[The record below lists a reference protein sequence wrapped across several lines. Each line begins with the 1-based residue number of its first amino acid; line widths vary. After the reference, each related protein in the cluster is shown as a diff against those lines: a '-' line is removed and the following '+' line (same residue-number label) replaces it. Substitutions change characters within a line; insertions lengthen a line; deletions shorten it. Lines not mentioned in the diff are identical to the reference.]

1 MKKYWGIIRTI
12 IFLVIGIK
20 YTLFIKPELLGTWEN
35 YLGYLLL
42 ILGVIDSFL
51 LIKKY
56 FRSKS

>member
-20 YTLFIKPELLGTWEN
+20 YTLFVNPELLGTWEN

-56 FRSKS
+56 FWRKR